1 MQFLTDFDVY
11 GCVIVSFVFCFFL
24 KLIHSLVALTL
35 SLDNLIENAGWDL
48 LFFFKSFLTMLV
60 VRNV

>member
-1 MQFLTDFDVY
+1 MAVLLSVLF
-11 GCVIVSFVFCFFL
+11 FVFFL